1 MMPESPSS
9 PETHTQGLD
18 VVIALL
24 SFLMGMM
31 TTRYGITAKKTKKA
45 SQFHSQLLIRSSMN
59 KVTDIFTVRLQ

>member
-45 SQFHSQLLIRSSMN
+45 SQFQSAI
-59 KVTDIFTVRLQ
+59 DP

>member
-45 SQFHSQLLIRSSMN
+45 SQFHSQLLICSSMN